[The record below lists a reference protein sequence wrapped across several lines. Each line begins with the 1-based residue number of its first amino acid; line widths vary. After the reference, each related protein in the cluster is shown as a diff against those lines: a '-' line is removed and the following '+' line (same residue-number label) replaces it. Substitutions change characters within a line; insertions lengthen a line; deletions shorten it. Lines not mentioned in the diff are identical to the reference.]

1 MGIVFRGEDIADGTT
16 VAIKVLRGAWVE
28 RPDAIKRFTKEA
40 RILATIKTPY
50 VVNYIELNED
60 DGVHYL
66 VLEYVQGRSLR
77 AWLTGGA
84 RFEEKTALTIVADV
98 VRGLS
103 VAHERGIIH
112 RDIKPDNILLVDGV
126 LRTESEHGTPSSS
139 PRSSRRAHRALP
151 CSCR

>member
-1 MGIVFRGEDIADGTT
+1 MGIVYRGEDIADGTT

-66 VLEYVQGRSLR
+66 VLEYVQGRSSAGLVDRRR
-77 AWLTGGA
+77 AVRGKNRAGHRRGRRARPVGGA
-84 RFEEKTALTIVADV
+84 RAGD
-98 VRGLS
+98 
-103 VAHERGIIH
+103 H
-112 RDIKPDNILLVDGV
+112 P
-126 LRTESEHGTPSSS
+126 
-139 PRSSRRAHRALP
+139 PRHQAR
-151 CSCR
+151 